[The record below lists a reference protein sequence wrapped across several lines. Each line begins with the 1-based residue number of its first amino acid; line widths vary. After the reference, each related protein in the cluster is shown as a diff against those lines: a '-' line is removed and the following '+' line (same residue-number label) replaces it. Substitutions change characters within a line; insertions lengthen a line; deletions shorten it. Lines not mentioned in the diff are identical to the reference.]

1 MKAINKDV
9 IPVSD
14 IMTTHPHT
22 LDIGDSLE
30 LARAKFEKQKIRHL
44 PVVQG
49 DKLLGILS
57 LTDILRLSFGTKFGP
72 NQYDA
77 DEAIFEMLSIDQ
89 VMKHKPR
96 TVSPTNTLR
105 EVGEILSKEE
115 FHALPVVDGD
125 RLVGIVTTTDV
136 IRYLLEH

>member
-1 MKAINKDV
+1 MEAINKDL
-9 IPVSD
+9 IPVSE
-14 IMTTHPHT
+14 IMTIHPHT
-22 LDIGDSLE
+22 LDLNDSLDF
-30 LARAKFEKQKIRHL
+30 ARDKFEKLKVRHL
-44 PVVQG
+44 PVVENEN
-49 DKLLGILS
+49 LIGILS
-57 LTDILRLSFGTKFGP
+57 LTDILRLSFGTKFGSA
-72 NQYDA
+72 QYEA

-96 TVSPTNTLR
+96 TVSPKNSLR

-125 RLVGIVTTTDV
+125 KLVGIVTTTDV